1 LTDLAH
7 IEFFEEYLPG
17 FIGKALIPNLFS
29 VSTAFTID
37 LGQEELGRWGLAI
50 EKGTLT
56 EIRSGGIADGSFT
69 FRLGPDTFLK
79 IVSGEQNPQMAFFT
93 GKVKID
99 GDMIQA
105 LKIATV
111 LSEFFT
117 KYPYKA

>member
-1 LTDLAH
+1 MDSAVRTD
-7 IEFFEEYLPG
+7 FFEQYLQG
-17 FIGKALIPNLFS
+17 FVGKALIPNLFS

-37 LGQEELGRWGLAI
+37 LGQGADRWGLAI
-50 EKGTLT
+50 DKGTLA
-56 EIRSGGIADGSFT
+56 EIRPGGIADGSFT
-69 FRLGPDTFLK
+69 FRLEPDTFIN
-79 IVSGEQNPQMAFFT
+79 IVSGEQNPQIAFFT